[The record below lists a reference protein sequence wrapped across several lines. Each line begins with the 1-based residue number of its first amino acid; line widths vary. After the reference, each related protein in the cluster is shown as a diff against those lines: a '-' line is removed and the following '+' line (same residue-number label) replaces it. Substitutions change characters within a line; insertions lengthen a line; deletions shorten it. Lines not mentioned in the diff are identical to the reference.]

1 MDILK
6 TRHANSKVL
15 ISIYGCVDW
24 RSFFF
29 SVAEGVKLYNENQFK
44 DALDYYKRAVN
55 MDPKCA
61 EAWYRASQV

>member
-1 MDILK
+1 MVVYTGDLF
-6 TRHANSKVL
+6 
-15 ISIYGCVDW
+15 C
-24 RSFFF
+24 